1 MFVLQGFPGSVIGLP
16 YELLPA
22 LEMCLEPGPHQRRR
36 RRRSRSSRKI
46 ATKVNL

>member
-36 RRRSRSSRKI
+36 RSSRNSRKI
-46 ATKVNL
+46 ATKVTL